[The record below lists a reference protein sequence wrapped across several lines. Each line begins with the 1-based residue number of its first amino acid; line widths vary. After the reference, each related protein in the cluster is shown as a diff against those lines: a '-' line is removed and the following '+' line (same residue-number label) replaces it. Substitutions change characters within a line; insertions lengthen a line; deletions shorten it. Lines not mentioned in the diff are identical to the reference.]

1 MKKITTRQLQVLDA
15 IQEYQLEHGYT
26 PTVRE
31 LCKLLDVTSPATI
44 HGILQK
50 LKQHD
55 RISYEPK
62 THRAI
67 TVHYYDEE
75 VD

>member
-1 MKKITTRQLQVLDA
+1 MKKITNRQLQVLEA
-15 IQEYQLEHGYT
+15 IQEYQLEHGYA

-31 LCKLLDVTSPATI
+31 LCKVLGVNSPAVI
-44 HGILQK
+44 HGILQR

-62 THRAI
+62 IHRSI
-67 TVHYYDEE
+67 VVHYHDNE